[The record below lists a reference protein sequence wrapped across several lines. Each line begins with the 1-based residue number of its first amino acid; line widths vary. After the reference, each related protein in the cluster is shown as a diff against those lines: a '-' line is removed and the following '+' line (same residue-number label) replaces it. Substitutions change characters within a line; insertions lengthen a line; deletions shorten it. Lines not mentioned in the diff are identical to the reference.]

1 MPKPEAR
8 LPPGTSS
15 FLSGASENFSFYSS
29 PESFIINR
37 ILQYHKD
44 RPEEVDKRTTVRAK
58 ILNRNVAVV
67 SSYEQI
73 KQVLEPSDGTVKEN
87 QQPPYVAKAPYNRL
101 MEPFFPPPNLLLK
114 DGCPH
119 QKSKDQWRQL
129 VQPLSDQTVQE
140 QTRSN
145 IASFLQRVPLDA
157 PLDLYATC
165 KDLGW
170 QIFLSTFL
178 EIEPQTAE
186 YNEVEKLQ
194 EDLLRGQ
201 FSLFPV
207 TVNTGFW
214 HSPRK
219 VGIDARKKL
228 QAFIEKR
235 LDSRPPAWLDAQA
248 LSKEAREETMN
259 HLLMSTSSLA
269 VKGFASLMTALLLN
283 VFLFK
288 GGQSGESVAR
298 EIAVSP
304 QEGRDDQRKAVM
316 KETLRLSPPIV
327 GIMRRTTQQR
337 TLHNSDSNE
346 PDVLVPEGWDV
357 WPYFP
362 GGNRDVAVFG
372 SDADDFDPS
381 RYLKGG
387 KGSPPEPIAFG
398 LGHKRCLGQ
407 SFVEHSALAVLEAF
421 EKQGLNL
428 QGTVEA
434 AGVRAW
440 LGWERDD
447 PGVWAKDMKQ
457 LPTQHPAQPVMVR
470 FSKQA

>member
-1 MPKPEAR
+1 MPKPEAQ

-15 FLSGASENFSFYSS
+15 FLSGASENFSFHSS

-44 RPEEVDKRTTVRAK
+44 RPEEIDKRKTVRAK

-73 KQVLEPSDGTVKEN
+73 KQVLEPSDGTVKDN
-87 QQPPYVAKAPYNRL
+87 QQPPYVATAPYNRL

-119 QKSKDQWRQL
+119 QSSKDQWRQL
-129 VQPLSDQTVQE
+129 VQSLSNQTVRE
-140 QTRSN
+140 QTQTN
-145 IASFLQRVPLDA
+145 ISTFLQRVPLDA

-165 KDLGW
+165 KDVGW

-178 EIEPQTAE
+178 NIEPQTPE

-235 LDSRPPAWLDAQA
+235 LNSRPPAWLNAQA
-248 LSKEAREETMN
+248 LSKEAREETVN

-283 VFLFK
+283 VFVFK
-288 GGQSGESVAR
+288 GKQSGQSVAR
-298 EIAVSP
+298 EITSCP
-304 QEGRDDQRKAVM
+304 PGEREGRRAAVM

-337 TLHNSDSNE
+337 TLHNSHPDE
-346 PDVLVPEGWDV
+346 PDILVPEGWDV

-372 SDADDFDPS
+372 NDADDFDPS
-381 RYLKGG
+381 RYLKGTG
-387 KGSPPEPIAFG
+387 GPPEPVAFG

-407 SFVEHSALAVLEAF
+407 TFVEDSALAVLGAF
-421 EKQGLNL
+421 EKQGLGL
-428 QGTVEA
+428 QGTVDA

>member
-1 MPKPEAR
+1 MPKPEAQ

-15 FLSGASENFSFYSS
+15 FLSGASENFSFHSS
-29 PESFIINR
+29 PESFIVNR

-73 KQVLEPSDGTVKEN
+73 QQVLEPPDGTAKEN
-87 QQPPYVAKAPYNRL
+87 QQPPYVATAPYNRL

-119 QKSKDQWRQL
+119 QNSKDQWRRL
-129 VQPLSDQTVQE
+129 VQPLSNQTVRE
-140 QTRSN
+140 QTQTN
-145 IASFLQRVPLDA
+145 IATFLQRVPLDT

-178 EIEPQTAE
+178 DIEPQIPE
-186 YNEVEKLQ
+186 YSEVEKLQ

-228 QAFIEKR
+228 QGFIEKR
-235 LDSRPPAWLDAQA
+235 LNSKPPAWLNAQA
-248 LSKEAREETMN
+248 LSKEAREETVN

-283 VFLFK
+283 VFVFK
-288 GGQSGESVAR
+288 EKQSGESVAR
-298 EIAVSP
+298 EIASCS
-304 QEGRDDQRKAVM
+304 QEERNDRRKAVM

-337 TLHNSDSNE
+337 TLHNSHPDE
-346 PDVLVPEGWDV
+346 PDILVPEGWDV

-372 SDADDFDPS
+372 NDADDFNPS
-381 RYLKGG
+381 RYLKGTG
-387 KGSPPEPIAFG
+387 GPPEPVVFG
-398 LGHKRCLGQ
+398 LGHKRCFGQ
-407 SFVEHSALAVLEAF
+407 SFVEDSALAVLAAF
-421 EKQGLNL
+421 EKQGLGL
-428 QGTVEA
+428 QGTVDA

>member
-1 MPKPEAR
+1 MPKPEAQ
-8 LPPGTSS
+8 LPSGTSS
-15 FLSGASENFSFYSS
+15 FLSGASENFSFHSS

-44 RPEEVDKRTTVRAK
+44 RPEEIDKRKTVRAK

-73 KQVLEPSDGTVKEN
+73 KQVLEPSDGTVKDN
-87 QQPPYVAKAPYNRL
+87 QQPPYVATAPYNRL

-119 QKSKDQWRQL
+119 QSSKDQWRQL
-129 VQPLSDQTVQE
+129 VQSLSNQTVRE
-140 QTRSN
+140 QTQTN
-145 IASFLQRVPLDA
+145 ISTFLQRVPLDA

-165 KDLGW
+165 KDFGW

-178 EIEPQTAE
+178 NIEPQTPE

-235 LDSRPPAWLDAQA
+235 LNSRPPAWLNAQA
-248 LSKEAREETMN
+248 LSKEAREETVN

-283 VFLFK
+283 VFVFK
-288 GGQSGESVAR
+288 GKQSGQSVAR
-298 EIAVSP
+298 EITSCP
-304 QEGRDDQRKAVM
+304 PGEREGRRAAVM

-337 TLHNSDSNE
+337 TLHNSHPDE
-346 PDVLVPEGWDV
+346 PDILVPEGWDV

-372 SDADDFDPS
+372 NDADDFDPS
-381 RYLKGG
+381 RYLKGTG
-387 KGSPPEPIAFG
+387 GPPEPVAFG

-407 SFVEHSALAVLEAF
+407 TFVEDSALAVLGAF
-421 EKQGLNL
+421 EKQGLGL
-428 QGTVEA
+428 QGTVDA